1 MALFHPTEP
10 SSEEDRSTGTTNSAV
25 GPGSAGDLLRQRR
38 EELGLDLGDVAA
50 ALRIKAAYLAA
61 LEAGRLDRLPGP
73 AYAMGFVR
81 AYGDHLGLDGREILR
96 RFKEESSA
104 LATKPDLSFPMPL
117 GERSLP
123 GRGTLL
129 VALILAF
136 CSYGAWYYLSTGE
149 RSRPERVT
157 EVPAALLSLR
167 PEQPPTEAAVQRS
180 SAALA
185 GSRVAAPAA
194 EAFATPGSVNPEP
207 GSTGAPSATAGVPLS
222 AHPLAL
228 PATAPPVPSA
238 APPTAPSPSEN
249 QTAAI
254 APAQPPPQ
262 SEEPRPSGI
271 ADGATRIV
279 IRATADSWVQIR
291 DANQSVLLTRVLKA
305 GETYPVP
312 YRPGVSM
319 RTGNAGGLEITVDG
333 TPAPPIGRMG
343 AIRNVALEPQALIS
357 GTAVF
362 Q

>member
-1 MALFHPTEP
+1 MPK
-10 SSEEDRSTGTTNSAV
+10 GTTKSV
-25 GPGSAGDLLRQRR
+25 LDPRSAGDLLRQRR

-50 ALRIKAAYLAA
+50 ALRIKPAYLAA

-123 GRGTLL
+123 GGGTLL

-157 EVPAALLSLR
+157 EVPAALLSPR
-167 PEQPPTEAAVQRS
+167 PEQPPTEAAAPRPS
-180 SAALA
+180 TALA

-207 GSTGAPSATAGVPLS
+207 GSTGAPAATAGVPLS
-222 AHPLAL
+222 APPLAL
-228 PATAPPVPSA
+228 PATVPSA

-312 YRPGVSM
+312 SRPGVSM

-343 AIRNVALEPQALIS
+343 AIRNVALEPQALIA

>member
-1 MALFHPTEP
+1 MNPMALFRRTKPP
-10 SSEEDRSTGTTNSAV
+10 DVEDMPKGTTKSV
-25 GPGSAGDLLRQRR
+25 LDPRSAGDLLRQRR

-50 ALRIKAAYLAA
+50 ALRIKPAYLAA
-61 LEAGRLDRLPGP
+61 LEAGRPDRLPGP
-73 AYAMGFVR
+73 AYAIGFVR

-123 GRGTLL
+123 GGGTLL

-157 EVPAALLSLR
+157 EVPAALLSPR
-167 PEQPPTEAAVQRS
+167 PEQPPTEAAAPRS
-180 SAALA
+180 STALA

-207 GSTGAPSATAGVPLS
+207 GSTGAPAATAGVPLS
-222 AHPLAL
+222 APPLAL
-228 PATAPPVPSA
+228 PATVPSA

-312 YRPGVSM
+312 SRPGVSM

-333 TPAPPIGRMG
+333 NPAPPIGRMG
-343 AIRNVALEPQALIS
+343 AIRNVALEPQALIA